1 LVGIDGRAG
10 GAARLGS
17 SDHEVDDCAD
27 QAREHDHEYPD
38 QSVAGLEHRIVR
50 HLDDID
56 DGPDPEGEGRDTD
69 GEEDQ
74 YEESVPHGR
83 PPDEDVLVTLYPTG
97 VGEERS
103 YPTERERA
111 VKASL
116 LGVVLGLALA
126 LFARRRNA

>member
-1 LVGIDGRAG
+1 
-10 GAARLGS
+10 
-17 SDHEVDDCAD
+17 
-27 QAREHDHEYPD
+27 
-38 QSVAGLEHRIVR
+38 
-50 HLDDID
+50 
-56 DGPDPEGEGRDTD
+56 
-69 GEEDQ
+69 
-74 YEESVPHGR
+74 
-83 PPDEDVLVTLYPTG
+83 VLVTLYPNR